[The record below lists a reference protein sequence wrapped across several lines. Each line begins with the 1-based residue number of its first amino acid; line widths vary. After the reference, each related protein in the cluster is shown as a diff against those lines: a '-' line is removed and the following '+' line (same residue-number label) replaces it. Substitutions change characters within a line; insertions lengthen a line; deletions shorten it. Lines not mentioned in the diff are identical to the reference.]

1 MAINRVIQ
9 RVEDEYGQPILDNNG
24 REQYITLSETITEDI
39 PEPTTSIDINS
50 LTIEQLIELKKKLDS
65 LSL

>member
-9 RVEDEYGQPILDNNG
+9 RVEDEQGQPILDSDG

-39 PEPTTSIDINS
+39 PEPSNTIDINS

>member
-9 RVEDEYGQPILDNNG
+9 RIEDEYGQPILDKDG

-39 PEPTTSIDINS
+39 PESQPTIDINS
-50 LTIEQLIELKKKLDS
+50 LTTDQLIELKKKLDS

>member
-1 MAINRVIQ
+1 MAIHRVIQ

>member
-9 RVEDEYGQPILDNNG
+9 RVEDEYGQPILDSDG

>member
-9 RVEDEYGQPILDNNG
+9 RVEDEQGQPILDSDG

-39 PEPTTSIDINS
+39 PEPIPSIDINS

>member
-1 MAINRVIQ
+1 MTINRVIQ
-9 RVEDEYGQPILDNNG
+9 RIEDEYGQPILDKDG

-39 PEPTTSIDINS
+39 PEPQPIIDINS
-50 LTIEQLIELKKKLDS
+50 LTTDQLIELKKKLDS

>member
-1 MAINRVIQ
+1 MAIHRVIQ
-9 RVEDEYGQPILDNNG
+9 RVEDEYGQPILDSDG

>member
-1 MAINRVIQ
+1 MAIHRVIQ
-9 RVEDEYGQPILDNNG
+9 RIEDEYGQPILDKEG